1 MAIYI
6 NSYYVVATIFHGE
19 YVCSRNGTA
28 KEGTEKKRE
37 GGEKKERVRES
48 FDSHSLAVATKSLEE
63 FCASSLVFYT
73 Y

>member
-1 MAIYI
+1 MESMCA
-6 NSYYVVATIFHGE
+6 VEMGQPKKGQ
-19 YVCSRNGTA
+19 R
-28 KEGTEKKRE
+28 KRE
-37 GGEKKERVRES
+37 RGERRKRERVRES